1 MTRQQMIDLVNKYFT
16 GVDEE
21 DIASIKEAL
30 TPDCIFS
37 VETHGVELQGHDK
50 IEKMFKRL
58 WENHEAVKHHKFI
71 YVPCPDEN
79 RIAVRFQVDNTLLDG
94 QMIHKSN
101 CNFFEVK
108 DDKFERVAVY
118 MTGHNTLDKE

>member
-1 MTRQQMIDLVNKYFT
+1 MTRQKMIDLVNKYFT
-16 GVDEE
+16 GVDGQ
-21 DIASIKEAL
+21 DISTIKETL

-37 VETHGVELQGHDK
+37 VETHGVELQGYGQIK
-50 IEKMFKRL
+50 NMFKRL
-58 WENHEAVKHHKFI
+58 WENHHAVKHHKFI
-71 YVPCPDEN
+71 YVPCPDEG

-94 QMIHKSN
+94 QMVHKSN

-108 DDKFERVAVY
+108 GDKFERVAVY

>member
-21 DIASIKEAL
+21 DISSIKEAL

-58 WENHEAVKHHKFI
+58 WENHESVKHHKFI

>member
-21 DIASIKEAL
+21 DISSIKEAL

-37 VETHGVELQGHDK
+37 VETHGVELQGHEK